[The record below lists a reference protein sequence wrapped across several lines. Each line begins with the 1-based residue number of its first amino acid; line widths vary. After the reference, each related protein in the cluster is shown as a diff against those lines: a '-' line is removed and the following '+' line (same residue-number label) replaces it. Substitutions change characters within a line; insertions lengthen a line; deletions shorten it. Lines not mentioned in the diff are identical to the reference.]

1 MRHPLTVEQYAGSMQ
16 DLAEDI
22 GNLRYDA
29 LAEFLHLLAD
39 KIQEDGDKD
48 KSRGREKLAREL
60 HQSAHHLRVG
70 KVAID
75 RAWQISEPYM

>member
-1 MRHPLTVEQYAGSMQ
+1 MIHHTAVTNYSGTMKE
-16 DLAEDI
+16 LAEDI

-48 KSRGREKLAREL
+48 KSRGRIKLAREL